1 MTTDHALLLNDTM
14 WTSQVNFK
22 PRKATVTYTHT
33 SKYPSLMD
41 KDFGACAADIQ
52 SGDY

>member
-14 WTSQVNFK
+14 WTSQVDFK
-22 PRKATVTYTHT
+22 PKKAVITYTHT
-33 SKYPSLMD
+33 SKSPSLMD
-41 KDFGACAADIQ
+41 QDNGMGAASVQ